1 MLNFILHLLSGTVGD
16 SFLEKTSYD
25 GASCLAWSFNV
36 LNLAFRRALI
46 SEAGSKRS
54 VLGGLGIE
62 ARGAI
67 SDVVH
72 ILKNSEPAFKA
83 MLKLLKYGEV
93 WWWGMGERCGERG
106 GNGEE
111 GAGGEARCREI
122 QHFEREDGR
131 CQKKRRKRDVKV
143 FIFSSDISTRLLCS
157 LFPSPVSLLVYDP
170 HTRYPS
176 RYLRYG
182 GDTQLMAFLRK
193 GKKMLLALN
202 TGDSILLPIIIE
214 KREILMVVQRTSE
227 RAFTF
232 VVINTDAQNGLEYV
246 KLQRRVL
253 QS

>member
-143 FIFSSDISTRLLCS
+143 FIFRLTFLPVYFVRCSPLPSHCWFMIHTLDTHHGISGTAVT
-157 LFPSPVSLLVYDP
+157 PS
-170 HTRYPS
+170 
-176 RYLRYG
+176 
-182 GDTQLMAFLRK
+182 
-193 GKKMLLALN
+193 
-202 TGDSILLPIIIE
+202 
-214 KREILMVVQRTSE
+214 
-227 RAFTF
+227 
-232 VVINTDAQNGLEYV
+232 
-246 KLQRRVL
+246 
-253 QS
+253 